1 MEILQDKI
9 ETEIS
14 TIKSG
19 LETSSGDLMR
29 QISDFISTSSEIS
42 QEQNRLI
49 EKYATNFAS
58 LGKDLGLSSIVLL
71 DCL

>member
-58 LGKDLGLSSIVLL
+58 LGKDLGLSSIVVT
-71 DCL
+71 

>member
-29 QISDFISTSSEIS
+29 QISEFITTSSEIS

-49 EKYATNFAS
+49 EKYASNFAS
-58 LGKDLGLSSIVLL
+58 LGMFDFEF
-71 DCL
+71 DFCLT

>member
-19 LETSSGDLMR
+19 LEASSGDLMR
-29 QISDFISTSSEIS
+29 QISDFVSTSSEIS
-42 QEQNRLI
+42 QQQSRLI

-58 LGKDLGLSSIVLL
+58 LGTGT
-71 DCL
+71 